1 MGFFL
6 LPDSP
11 PLLINIKQIA
21 NVDSWLE
28 SPNNVYI
35 GRYCRGLKVH
45 SPWQNPYKISPTC
58 SRYDV
63 IELYR
68 NFLSENRDLLAML
81 PRLGN
86 KTLAC
91 WCHPLPCHGDVLIQ
105 AYVNLPFIEEE
116 EDWNHNLAFSVVCLI
131 IFILL
136 NKNFSFRHFW
146 IWIGVV
152 SKTLCFVVRLLSFC
166 LSRISTTTG
175 PSTFLF
181 IFSCPQKKS

>member
-1 MGFFL
+1 MGFFI

-35 GRYCRGLKVH
+35 GRYCRGLQVH
-45 SPWQNPYKISPTC
+45 SPWHNPYKISPTR
-58 SRYDV
+58 SRKQV

-68 NFLSENRDLLAML
+68 NYLTENRELLALL

-86 KTLAC
+86 TTLAC

-105 AYVNLPFIEEE
+105 SYVNLPFIDEE
-116 EDWNHNLAFSVVCLI
+116 ED
-131 IFILL
+131 
-136 NKNFSFRHFW
+136 
-146 IWIGVV
+146 
-152 SKTLCFVVRLLSFC
+152 
-166 LSRISTTTG
+166 
-175 PSTFLF
+175 
-181 IFSCPQKKS
+181 